1 MTDIAE
7 FDITHAGR
15 RVSGHGFDAWVAEVR
30 ELLKLA
36 GPLALTQLAQM
47 TIMGTDMFM
56 LGHYST
62 KALASATLGN
72 TIFFFAWLLG
82 FGPAARRRKRRS
94 EEHTSELQSRPHLVC
109 RLLLEKKKHNNI
121 QK

>member
-7 FDITHAGR
+7 FDIAHAGR
-15 RVSGHGFDAWVAEVR
+15 CVRGHGLDAWFKEAR

-47 TIMGTDMFM
+47 TIMGTDMYM
-56 LGHYST
+56 LGHFST
-62 KALASATLGN
+62 IALASATLGN

-82 FGPAARRRKRRS
+82 FGPASAVSPIR
-94 EEHTSELQSRPHLVC
+94 
-109 RLLLEKKKHNNI
+109 
-121 QK
+121 

>member
-7 FDITHAGR
+7 FEIAHAGR
-15 RVSGHGFDAWVAEVR
+15 RVSGHRLDAWFAEAR

-82 FGPAARRRKRRS
+82 FGPASAVS
-94 EEHTSELQSRPHLVC
+94 PMVAHILGASP
-109 RLLLEKKKHNNI
+109 NNRAGVRAVI
-121 QK
+121 G

>member
-7 FDITHAGR
+7 FDLAHAGA
-15 RVSGHGFDAWVAEVR
+15 RVSGPRRHAPFAAAR

-56 LGHYST
+56 LGHFST
-62 KALASATLGN
+62 RALASATLGN

-82 FGPAARRRKRRS
+82 FGPASAVSPMVAHILGASPNDRAGVRRGGARGGGGGGR
-94 EEHTSELQSRPHLVC
+94 
-109 RLLLEKKKHNNI
+109 
-121 QK
+121 